1 MVNKAQLDAQN
12 AIIEELKGL
21 IVKLQEKVADLEKK
35 QMIHEQSKKSNI
47 SEEKTWAK
55 VLFSE
60 SKKSEYVTNVLN
72 VVGIEQKARKKKE
85 RSVMVFGLPAST
97 ASSTELKQKED
108 KEKVSILF
116 NSLGLGTDF
125 ANQIE
130 QVRRFKPPNDA
141 EKVAPIQVTLKMDG
155 NGGPALLATEITK
168 AAKCLKDNPNY
179 KSVYINPDL
188 TESQQIH
195 LKRLIKERTQKNSTL
210 DLTTSDFRYGIR
222 GDQVVKIKNI
232 I

>member
-97 ASSTELKQKED
+97 ASLTELKQKED
-108 KEKVSILF
+108 
-116 NSLGLGTDF
+116 
-125 ANQIE
+125 
-130 QVRRFKPPNDA
+130 A
-141 EKVAPIQVTLKMDG
+141 EKDASIQVTVKMDR
-155 NGGPALLATEITK
+155 NVGPMFLAEITK
-168 AAKCLKDNPNY
+168 AARCLKDNPNY
-179 KSVYINPDL
+179 KPRFIENY
-188 TESQQIH
+188 
-195 LKRLIKERTQKNSTL
+195 
-210 DLTTSDFRYGIR
+210 
-222 GDQVVKIKNI
+222 
-232 I
+232 

>member
-130 QVRRFKPPNDA
+130 QVRRFKQSNDA
-141 EKVAPIQVTLKMDG
+141 EKVAPIQVTVQMDG
-155 NGGPALLATEITK
+155 NGGPMFLATEITK

-195 LKRLIKERTQKNSTL
+195 LKRLIKERIQKNSTL
-210 DLTTSDFRYGIR
+210 DLKTSDFRYGIR

>member
-1 MVNKAQLDAQN
+1 M
-12 AIIEELKGL
+12 ELN
-21 IVKLQEKVADLEKK
+21 VTEKVADLEKK

-108 KEKVSILF
+108 KEKLRILW
-116 NSLGLGTDF
+116 
-125 ANQIE
+125 
-130 QVRRFKPPNDA
+130 V
-141 EKVAPIQVTLKMDG
+141 
-155 NGGPALLATEITK
+155 
-168 AAKCLKDNPNY
+168 
-179 KSVYINPDL
+179 
-188 TESQQIH
+188 
-195 LKRLIKERTQKNSTL
+195 
-210 DLTTSDFRYGIR
+210 
-222 GDQVVKIKNI
+222 
-232 I
+232 